1 MDAKNNEYTRLT
13 VDEFNAYVNMLNGH
27 NDDYNIAIESI
38 KNTNVCLT
46 LVKLLGKSIRNTRR
60 LQFLKNFGVTNKEFM
75 TFARLYEEVKDYDD
89 DAMKTIFENS
99 ISNIML
105 EGMSELNKISFIE
118 SLNIKI
124 KW

>member
-27 NDDYNIAIESI
+27 DDDYNIAIESI

-75 TFARLYEEVKDYDD
+75 TFACLYKEVKAYND

-99 ISNIML
+99 VSNIML

>member
-27 NDDYNIAIESI
+27 DDDYNIAIETI

-75 TFARLYEEVKDYDD
+75 TFARLYKEVKAYND